1 MSMRSLMAS
10 AAGAVILALSAGLD
24 PLQAQGSPAEQ
35 QFVNQVAAENLMEV
49 RLAQAAQ
56 QRATNPS
63 VKQFAQR
70 MVIDHTSM
78 QKQWMAAAKKNGI
91 DFRAE
96 MSARHRQQAE
106 QLRTLTGAAFDQTY
120 MGLMVQNHQENVTT
134 FQAQRNA
141 GHSADVRQL
150 IEVALPT
157 LQEHLRTA
165 QQIAG
170 QVGGSV
176 ATNTGGQPVPTQ
188 PGRPAIPPV
197 GQTPPRAPGGQT
209 QPAPQPAPQPAQAQ
223 TVRADSLF
231 IGEVNTS
238 NNLELRLAR
247 IAENRASADVVK
259 RFAQKMITDHTS
271 MQRDWA
277 SVLARSGA
285 GTRAANDPQMQGQ
298 VSRLQGLSG
307 TDFDWAYMA
316 TMVANHREAVNQFQ
330 TARRTAQS
338 SEVRELVARS
348 LPFLQEHLTVA
359 QQVASQVGSDTTIAT
374 ISGDTDSG
382 DTDRG
387 RTGNINKDRKYIVN
401 VDNHHMME
409 IRLGQIAEERGRD
422 ESVKEFG
429 RRMAR
434 DHTELRKQ
442 WLTMIS
448 NSGMKF
454 KSGMGPK
461 HREKLDYLQQ
471 FSGREFDREY
481 MTLMTKHHRGYVSYF
496 SKEGRAAN
504 YSGVRRAVNRAIPM
518 LQQHFQLAKRIGGRV
533 GADTITVKVGPLS
546 IER

>member
-1 MSMRSLMAS
+1 MSMRSLMAG
-10 AAGAVILALSAGLD
+10 AAGAVVLALSAGPD
-24 PLQAQGSPAEQ
+24 PLQAQGSQTEQ

-56 QRATNPS
+56 QRGTNPS

-91 DFRAE
+91 DFKAD
-96 MSARHRQQAE
+96 MSARHQQQAE

-120 MGLMVQNHQENVTT
+120 MGLMVQNHQENVTS

-170 QVGGSV
+170 QVGGGV
-176 ATNTGGQPVPTQ
+176 ATNTGGQPAPTQ

-197 GQTPPRAPGGQT
+197 GPPATPGGQT
-209 QPAPQPAPQPAQAQ
+209 QPTPQPAQAQ
-223 TVRADSLF
+223 NVRADSLF

-247 IAENRASADVVK
+247 LAENRASADIVK
-259 RFAQKMITDHTS
+259 QFAQKMITDHTS
-271 MQRDWA
+271 MQKDWA
-277 SVLARSGA
+277 NVSARSG
-285 GTRAANDPQMQGQ
+285 GRISAANDPQMQGQ
-298 VSRLQGLSG
+298 ISRLQGLSG

-316 TMVANHREAVNQFQ
+316 TMVANHREAVNQFEN
-330 TARRTAQS
+330 ARRTAQS
-338 SEVRELVARS
+338 SEVRQLVARS
-348 LPFLQEHLTVA
+348 LPYLQEHLTVA
-359 QQVASQVGSDTTIAT
+359 QQVAAQVGSDTTIAT
-374 ISGDTDSG
+374 ISGDSDSG
-382 DTDRG
+382 DTDRRG
-387 RTGNINKDRKYIVN
+387 TGNINKDRKYIVN
-401 VDNHHMME
+401 VDNHHNME
-409 IRLGQIAEERGRD
+409 IRLGQLAEERGRD

-429 RRMAR
+429 RRMAQ
-434 DHTELRKQ
+434 DHSELRKQ

-461 HREKLDYLQQ
+461 HREKIDYLQQ

-504 YSGVRRAVNRAIPM
+504 YAGVRRAVNRAIPT

>member
-10 AAGAVILALSAGLD
+10 AAGGMVLALSAGIN
-24 PLQAQGSPAEQ
+24 PLQAQGSQTE

-49 RLAQAAQ
+49 RLGQAAQ

-78 QKQWMAAAKKNGI
+78 QKQWMAVAKKNDI
-91 DFRAE
+91 DFKAE
-96 MSARHRQQAE
+96 MSARHLQQAE

-120 MGLMVQNHQENVTT
+120 MGLMVQNHQENVST

-150 IEVALPT
+150 IDVALPT
-157 LQEHLRTA
+157 LQEHLSTA

-170 QVGGSV
+170 QVGGGV

-188 PGRPAIPPV
+188 PGQPPTTPPVGQNPTTPPV
-197 GQTPPRAPGGQT
+197 GQTQPG
-209 QPAPQPAPQPAQAQ
+209 QAQ
-223 TVRADSLF
+223 NVRADSLF

-238 NNLELRLAR
+238 NNLELRLSR

-271 MQRDWA
+271 MQREWE
-277 SVLARSGA
+277 SVFARSGA
-285 GTRAANDPQMQGQ
+285 RTRAANDPQMQGQ

-348 LPFLQEHLTVA
+348 LPYLQEHLTVA
-359 QQVASQVGSDTTIAT
+359 QQVAGQVGSDTTIAT
-374 ISGDTDSG
+374 ISDNTDTV

-409 IRLGQIAEERGRD
+409 IRLGQMAEERGRD

-448 NSGMKF
+448 NSGMKY

-504 YSGVRRAVNRAIPM
+504 YAGVRRAVNRAIPM

>member
-10 AAGAVILALSAGLD
+10 AAGAVVLALSAGPD
-24 PLQAQGSPAEQ
+24 PLQAQGSQTEQ

-56 QRATNPS
+56 QRGTNPS

-91 DFRAE
+91 DFKAD
-96 MSARHRQQAE
+96 MSARHQQQAE

-120 MGLMVQNHQENVTT
+120 MGLMVQNHQENVTS

-150 IEVALPT
+150 IELALPT

-170 QVGGSV
+170 QVGGGV
-176 ATNTGGQPVPTQ
+176 ATNTGGQPAPTQ

-197 GQTPPRAPGGQT
+197 GPPATPGGQT
-209 QPAPQPAPQPAQAQ
+209 QPTPQPAQAQ
-223 TVRADSLF
+223 NVRADSLF

-247 IAENRASADVVK
+247 LAENRASADIVK
-259 RFAQKMITDHTS
+259 QFAQKMITDHTS
-271 MQRDWA
+271 MQKDWA
-277 SVLARSGA
+277 NVSARSG
-285 GTRAANDPQMQGQ
+285 GRISAANDPQMQGQ
-298 VSRLQGLSG
+298 ISRLQGLSG

-316 TMVANHREAVNQFQ
+316 TMVANHREAVNQFEN
-330 TARRTAQS
+330 ARRTAQS
-338 SEVRELVARS
+338 SEVRQLVARS
-348 LPFLQEHLTVA
+348 LPYLQEHLTVA
-359 QQVASQVGSDTTIAT
+359 QQVAAQVGSDTTIAT
-374 ISGDTDSG
+374 ISGDSDSG
-382 DTDRG
+382 DTDRRG
-387 RTGNINKDRKYIVN
+387 TGNINKDRKYIVN
-401 VDNHHMME
+401 VDNHHNME
-409 IRLGQIAEERGRD
+409 IRLGQLAEERGRD

-429 RRMAR
+429 RRMAQ
-434 DHTELRKQ
+434 DHSELRKQ

-461 HREKLDYLQQ
+461 HREKIDYLQQ

-504 YSGVRRAVNRAIPM
+504 YAGVRRAVNRAIPT

>member
-10 AAGAVILALSAGLD
+10 AAGGMVLALSAGIN
-24 PLQAQGSPAEQ
+24 PLQAQGSQTE

-49 RLAQAAQ
+49 RLGQAAQ

-78 QKQWMAAAKKNGI
+78 QKQWMAVAKKNDI
-91 DFRAE
+91 DFKAE
-96 MSARHRQQAE
+96 MSARHLQQAE

-120 MGLMVQNHQENVTT
+120 MGLMVQNHQENVST

-150 IEVALPT
+150 IDVALPT
-157 LQEHLRTA
+157 LQEHLSTA

-170 QVGGSV
+170 QVGGGV

-188 PGRPAIPPV
+188 PGQPPTTPPVGQNPTTPPV
-197 GQTPPRAPGGQT
+197 GQTQPG
-209 QPAPQPAPQPAQAQ
+209 QAQ
-223 TVRADSLF
+223 NVRADSLF

-238 NNLELRLAR
+238 NNLELRLSR

-259 RFAQKMITDHTS
+259 RCAQKMITDHGS

-277 SVLARSGA
+277 SVFARSGA
-285 GTRAANDPQMQGQ
+285 QTRAANDPQMQGQ

-348 LPFLQEHLTVA
+348 LPYLQEHLTVA
-359 QQVASQVGSDTTIAT
+359 QQVAGQVGSDTTIAT
-374 ISGDTDSG
+374 ISDNTDTV

-409 IRLGQIAEERGRD
+409 IRLGQMAEERGRD

-448 NSGMKF
+448 NSGMKY

-504 YSGVRRAVNRAIPM
+504 YAGVRRAVNRAIPM